1 MTQAMFIWN
10 VSSLS
15 NAKIGG
21 GGEVDVQRI
30 CLAELLTIFGYTKG
44 RPELGWKEGQSKEKN
59 EPVYEGLKPE
69 SVERTK
75 NNNLHKNI
83 CYWGFSGGSVV
94 KNLPTSAGDMGLI
107 PDRRRSHIPQSN

>member
-44 RPELGWKEGQSKEKN
+44 GPLLGWKERQSKEKD

-69 SVERTK
+69 
-75 NNNLHKNI
+75 NI